1 MKPADQTLL
10 IKFGENVK
18 KHRLS
23 QNLTQ
28 LDLAVRSGIDIR
40 SLQRIEKAELSIRLV
55 TAVRIAKALE
65 ISLDS
70 LL

>member
-70 LL
+70 LF